1 MTRPNKR
8 EALLLALLC
17 SPNLKAAAAK
27 AGISYATAKRYTAAD
42 DFQKELAEAKAT
54 AFGQA
59 LTVLQGCS
67 ARAAKTLLRNLKAD
81 KASDRTQA
89 AKTLLDFAFRAWEDN
104 ELTERVKELEALVQ
118 ELVKK

>member
-1 MTRPNKR
+1 MARPNKR
-8 EALLLALLC
+8 DALLLALLC

-27 AGISYATAKRYTAAD
+27 AGISYATAKRYAAEV
-42 DFQKELAEAKAT
+42 DFQQELAEAKT
-54 AFGQA
+54 SAFGQA

-89 AKTLLDFAFRAWEDN
+89 AKTLLDFAFRAWEDK
-104 ELTERVKELEALVQ
+104 ELAEKVRGLESLVKELVN
-118 ELVKK
+118 K